1 MRFAEVFLRLG
12 SALVGWMVL
21 VAYFLW
27 LAVSG
32 RVGCEAS
39 GDDLYRLLLVA
50 GPVAAILSLLTT
62 VTRPMPDI
70 HTILRWIGVLPVLLL
85 PLIVIALWRFGQSVF
100 VAGEAICS
108 AGPPPLWQTLW
119 VPVQATALIVCVVIV
134 ARGVTVSRTGD
145 LTP

>member
-12 SALVGWMVL
+12 CGLVGWMVL

-50 GPVAAILSLLTT
+50 APIAAILSLLTT
-62 VTRPMPDI
+62 ATRPMPEV
-70 HTILRWIGVLPVLLL
+70 HAILRWIAVLPALLL
-85 PLIVIALWRFGQSVF
+85 PLIVIALSRVAQSVYS
-100 VAGEAICS
+100 AGEAVC
-108 AGPPPLWQTLW
+108 GPGPVPMWQTLW
-119 VPVQATALIVCVVIV
+119 VPVQVTAFVVCVAVIV
-134 ARGVTVSRTGD
+134 RSWRIYED
-145 LTP
+145 